1 MQLKTLEEL
10 PHSFRAQVLV
20 ASWPGM
26 GNVGIGAVDYIR
38 RKLQAVAFAEVDM
51 QSYFTAE
58 AVMVEDGIATL
69 PDSPKHTFYAVE
81 KHNLIL
87 FQSEAQIGGAPG
99 DDLMHQI
106 LDVGE
111 RFGIQSIFTA
121 ASYHMPISHK
131 DGTQILGVANNATFR
146 DSLVPFDIEILKQ
159 GYVSGLNGLLL
170 GFSGQRNID
179 AACLLGTMPHYA
191 QAIPNPKASREI
203 VLTLGRILNF
213 EVDMDEIDDAAEKM
227 EGTMEEIEGQI
238 QKAFSHMEEIPENDL
253 PGGKVEEDK
262 APQYAME
269 RIEKLFQEIARA
281 VSQGQFQQ
289 KANELKE
296 ELDRWNLYQFYEDRF
311 LDLFKSDTEGGG

>member
-1 MQLKTLEEL
+1 MQVNMLEEL
-10 PHSFRAQVLV
+10 PDSFQAQVMV

-51 QSYFTAE
+51 RSYFTAE
-58 AVMVEDGIATL
+58 AVMVEDGIATF
-69 PDSPKHTFYAVE
+69 PPSPTHIFYAVE

-87 FQSEAQIGGAPG
+87 FQSEAQIGGTPG

-106 LDVGE
+106 LDVGQ

-121 ASYHMPISHK
+121 ASYNMPISHK
-131 DGTQILGVANNATFR
+131 DGTQVLGVANNAAFR
-146 DSLVPFDIEILKQ
+146 DSLVPSGIEILKE

-170 GFSGQRNID
+170 GFASHRDMD

-191 QAIPNPKASREI
+191 QAIPNPKVSREI

-213 EVDMDEIDDAAEKM
+213 EVDMNEIDDAAEKM
-227 EGTMEEIEGQI
+227 EDTMEEIEEQI
-238 QKAFSHMEEIPENDL
+238 QKAFSHMEDIPEGDL
-253 PGGKVEEDK
+253 PLGKIEEDK
-262 APQYAME
+262 VPQYAME
-269 RIEKLFQEIARA
+269 RIEKLFQEILRS

-289 KANELKE
+289 KANELKK
-296 ELDRWNLYQFYEDRF
+296 ELDQWNLYQFYEDRF